1 MEDVFKN
8 EHTVLQHAKDILLHK
23 ELTQD
28 YLWKEYEK
36 LQRKY
41 QNLLELS
48 IKLTKIGDRYQ
59 KKAIDAN
66 TALTISEQK
75 LKELNATKDVFFSI
89 IAHDLKNPL
98 TIIMG
103 FSDLLVNT
111 WDKINEEDRRAQI
124 NKISEATNSLYKL
137 LNNLLD
143 WARLQTGSIRFKLK
157 EHNIK
162 TMVDE
167 TLALLEH
174 GAQAKSISLRT
185 ELKEDMIIP
194 IDQEMIRTVIRN
206 LISNAVKFTSQ
217 GGTITISVSKG
228 TEHIELVIADTGKG
242 MSGEELTKLFKLDAH
257 FTTKGTANE
266 KGTGLGLILCKEFI
280 DKHNGK
286 IRVESEKG
294 IGSRFI
300 ISLPVSLNF
309 MQ

>member
-1 MEDVFKN
+1 
-8 EHTVLQHAKDILLHK
+8 
-23 ELTQD
+23 
-28 YLWKEYEK
+28 
-36 LQRKY
+36 
-41 QNLLELS
+41 
-48 IKLTKIGDRYQ
+48 
-59 KKAIDAN
+59 
-66 TALTISEQK
+66 
-75 LKELNATKDVFFSI
+75 
-89 IAHDLKNPL
+89 
-98 TIIMG
+98 
-103 FSDLLVNT
+103 
-111 WDKINEEDRRAQI
+111 
-124 NKISEATNSLYKL
+124 L

-143 WARLQTGSIRFKLK
+143 WARLQTGSIQFKLE

-228 TEHIELVIADTGKG
+228 TEYIKLLIADTGKG
-242 MSGEELTKLFKLDAH
+242 MSDEELAKLFKLDAH

-286 IRVESEKG
+286 ILVKSEKG
-294 IGSRFI
+294 IGSQFI
-300 ISLPVSLNF
+300 VSLPL
-309 MQ
+309 